1 MLDTSSQKRVITTS
15 NTTSGIG
22 LRSLEAGE
30 IIYYKVNVGSE
41 PSGMLPCRVDSG
53 VVEIL

>member
-1 MLDTSSQKRVITTS
+1 MLNTSSQKRVTITS
-15 NTTSGIG
+15 NTASGIG
-22 LRSLEAGE
+22 LRSFEAGE

-53 VVEIL
+53 LVKIL